1 VPKVLILYNK
11 IMKRLVYLNCRKICF
26 VFFVI
31 LSVLITGIYRY
42 SFSKSENFYEAL
54 FYEKLK
60 DKKVKC
66 NLCPNFCIIKENE
79 YGKCKA
85 RKNIDGKLYSMVYGK
100 IAAMHID
107 PIEKKPFFHF
117 LPGSLIY
124 SISTTGCNMRCKF
137 CQNWEISQVYPDEIE
152 TKFFSPEDLIKDIK
166 SKQIKAI
173 AFTYGEPSI
182 FYEYMLDIAKL
193 AKKNGI
199 KTAVVSAGYINS
211 EPLKKLLPYIDA
223 YKIDLKGFTDKFYEE
238 LTSGKLQP
246 VLETMKIIKKSG
258 VWLEIVNLIIPGYND
273 DEEDIKRMAQWI
285 KENLGDDVPLH
296 FTRFYPN
303 YKLLNLPPT
312 PPQTLKKAREIAMG
326 VGLKYVYTGNIDDI
340 EGSTTYC
347 PKSKQPAIIRNGFFV
362 IKNNLKEG
370 GTCPDGSKIPGIWK

>member
-1 VPKVLILYNK
+1 
-11 IMKRLVYLNCRKICF
+11 MKRWVYLNCKKICF

-31 LSVLITGIYRY
+31 LSVLVTGIYRY

-199 KTAVVSAGYINS
+199 KTAVVSSGYINP

-238 LTSGKLQP
+238 VTSGKLQP

-258 VWLEIVNLIIPGYND
+258 VWLEIVNLVIPGYND
-273 DEEDIKRMAQWI
+273 DEKDIKRMAQWI